1 MKFEDLI
8 GLLIPGIYVA
18 MLALEGAWADR
29 LFPRVRLWKLRGAV
43 FIVLMIASNAL
54 LPLAVPAAWLDAHR
68 LLDLRGLGIVWGA
81 LLGYLVLSF
90 VNYWVH
96 RAEHRFGFVWRIFHQ
111 LHHSAERVDVSGAAY
126 THPSEMVLMV
136 TVSVTVTVLVLG
148 LDPRAAAVTGLIG
161 AFYSMFQHWNIR
173 TPRWMGYL
181 IQRPESHCLHH
192 EFGVHGRNYG
202 DLPLWDLVFGTFA
215 NPRSFEGRTG
225 FRPQASRRVGAMLL
239 GIDVNR
245 DAPGDAGFSAARAA
259 S

>member
-1 MKFEDLI
+1 MKFEDLV
-8 GLLIPGIYVA
+8 GLMIPGIYLV
-18 MLALEGAWADR
+18 MLVLEGGWAAR
-29 LFPRVRLWKLRGAV
+29 RFPQVRLWKLRGAV
-43 FIVLMIASNAL
+43 FTLLMIASNAL
-54 LPLAVPAAWLDAHR
+54 LPLALPTAWLDAHR
-68 LLDLRGLGIVWGA
+68 LFDLRGLGIAVGA
-81 LLGYLVLSF
+81 LVGYLGLSF

-96 RAEHRFGFVWRIFHQ
+96 RAEHRLGSLWRLFHQ

-126 THPSEMVLMV
+126 THPSEMLLMV
-136 TVSVTVTVLVLG
+136 LVNVCVTVLVLG

-173 TPRWMGYL
+173 TPRWLGYF

-225 FRPQASRRVGAMLL
+225 FRAAASRRVGAMLL

-245 DAPGDAGFSAARAA
+245 DAPSEAGFGPVRAT